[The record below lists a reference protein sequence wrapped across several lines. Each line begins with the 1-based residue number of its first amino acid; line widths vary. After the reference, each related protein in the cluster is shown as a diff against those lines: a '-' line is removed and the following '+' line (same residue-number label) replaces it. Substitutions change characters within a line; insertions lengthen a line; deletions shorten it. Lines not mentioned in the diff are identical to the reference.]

1 MMEPIHTLFARAP
14 QSAAAFPAELA
25 ALYDG
30 GLTLEPRDERPLLI
44 VNFVSTLDGVVS
56 YALPGRSGG
65 GEIGGFNQA
74 DAFIM
79 GLLRAHADAV
89 LCGAGSM
96 NADTGHVRTPGFVYP
111 PARQLYADLRQ
122 RLDKSRPEPLTVVV
136 SASGYVNLAEANFHT
151 PGVETLIITTDAG
164 AARLRGDPKVQAV
177 TYIRSLGAGARTT
190 NGSENAEAQPR
201 QAPAA
206 GGARP
211 RLAPEAILRLLG
223 DEFGLRVV
231 LNEGGPIILTS
242 FMEAHCVDELF
253 LTLAPQLAGRDAMH
267 PRPSLIDQHAFLPE
281 TAPWGHLLTLKQSG
295 EHLFLRY
302 GFAQNSEPML

>member
-1 MMEPIHTLFARAP
+1 MMEPIHTLFERTP
-14 QSAAAFPAELA
+14 QSTVAFPADLA
-25 ALYDG
+25 ALYAG
-30 GLTLEPRDERPLLI
+30 GLTLEAPAERPLVV

-89 LCGAGSM
+89 MCGAGSM
-96 NADTGHVRTPGFVYP
+96 NADVGHVRTPGFVYP

-122 RLDKSRPEPLTVVV
+122 RLGRTSSEPLTVVV
-136 SASGYVNLAEANFHT
+136 SASGHVNLAEANFHT
-151 PGVETLIITTDAG
+151 PGVETLIVTTDAG
-164 AARLRGDPKVQAV
+164 AARLRADPNAQAV
-177 TYIRSLGAGARTT
+177 THIRSLGAG
-190 NGSENAEAQPR
+190 
-201 QAPAA
+201 
-206 GGARP
+206 P

-231 LNEGGPIILTS
+231 LNEGGPNILTS
-242 FMEAHCVDELF
+242 FMEAHRVDELF

-267 PRPSLIDQHAFLPE
+267 PRPSLIDQRAFLPE

-295 EHLFLRY
+295 AHLFLRY
-302 GFAQNSEPML
+302 GFTML

>member
-1 MMEPIHTLFARAP
+1 MDTIRTLFESAP
-14 QSAAAFPAELA
+14 QSTASFPAELA

-30 GLTLEPRDERPLLI
+30 GLTLETREDRPLVL

-74 DAFIM
+74 DHFIM

-96 NADTGHVRTPGFVYP
+96 NEDVGHVRTPGFVYP
-111 PARQLYADLRQ
+111 EAHDLYAELRQ
-122 RLDKSRPEPLTVVV
+122 RLGKARPEPLTVVV
-136 SASGYVNLAEANFHT
+136 SASGRVNLAEANFHT

-164 AARLRGDPKVQAV
+164 AELLRADPNAQAV
-177 TYIRSLGAGARTT
+177 THIRSLGAG
-190 NGSENAEAQPR
+190 
-201 QAPAA
+201 
-206 GGARP
+206 P
-211 RLAPEAILRLLG
+211 RLAPEAMLRLLG

-231 LNEGGPIILTS
+231 LNEGGPGILTS
-242 FMEAHCVDELF
+242 FLKARCVHELF
-253 LTLAPQLAGRDAMH
+253 LTLAPQLAGRDADH
-267 PRPSLIDQHAFLPE
+267 PRPSLIDHHAFLPE
-281 TAPWGHLLTLKQSG
+281 DAPWGQLLALKQAG

-302 GFAQNSEPML
+302 SFTSK